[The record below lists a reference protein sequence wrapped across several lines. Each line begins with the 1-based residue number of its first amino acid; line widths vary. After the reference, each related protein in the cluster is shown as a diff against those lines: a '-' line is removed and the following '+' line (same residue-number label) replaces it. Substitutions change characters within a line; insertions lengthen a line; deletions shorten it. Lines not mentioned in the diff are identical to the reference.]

1 METKNASDMRV
12 EGVNSDDEGGK
23 EGRRT
28 HGGDEPIPAAFPS
41 GLGGIARPGRLVAG
55 HFAYKN
61 NLPAVG
67 NDIITFRARP
77 WMHLPGSS
85 SRGSFI
91 SSRGPLAAID
101 TVAQDPAIGAPTLLI
116 RVSKRAPCILATAY
130 TTAFSRLPPS
140 HIPAWVPL
148 RTLLPLALVTAVVL
162 LRVRSSHRLPSVV
175 APRSVVEASSLH
187 VFGSIARLQVRVPRP
202 DEFVPNSLDN
212 ISARMKWPFDTGSTV
227 HICNRRSLLRELRS
241 ATRTVLVTGGGK
253 VFPSGR
259 GTVNFTFISKW
270 QEGVTINLKD
280 TLYIPEF
287 PVNVM

>member
-202 DEFVPNSLDN
+202 DEFVPNVMN
-212 ISARMKWPFDTGSTV
+212 GPGPCCCGYA
-227 HICNRRSLLRELRS
+227 NRREVGLEEQQNSDYCGLFLPS
-241 ATRTVLVTGGGK
+241 F
-253 VFPSGR
+253 FPQLE
-259 GTVNFTFISKW
+259 SKW
-270 QEGVTINLKD
+270 HRNRYLESNYYKPCTTNTMTSKIFTLRNRTI
-280 TLYIPEF
+280 
-287 PVNVM
+287 

>member
-1 METKNASDMRV
+1 MRV

-175 APRSVVEASSLH
+175 AP
-187 VFGSIARLQVRVPRP
+187 
-202 DEFVPNSLDN
+202 
-212 ISARMKWPFDTGSTV
+212 SARMKWPFDTGSTV